1 MAVCEI
7 WDVRGRLDHPID
19 YAENPEKTAN
29 PKYTEADL
37 QAMVDVMEYAT
48 NKDKTE
54 QRFFVTGV
62 NCDTTTARDEMMIS
76 KAQWNDR
83 SKIVCYHGFQS
94 FKSGEVTPEQA
105 HEVGVRLA
113 EKMWGDRFQ
122 VIVATHLNTEC
133 LHNHFVVNSV
143 SFADGKHYH
152 DNKANLRLLRQRS
165 DELCRE
171 YALSVIEHPS
181 GRKKPY
187 ALYQAKKQGRPTRDN
202 VARQAVDEAIAKSYT
217 LKDFDCIMA
226 EMGYRVS
233 FDPNRKYWTIIGKG
247 WQRPKRLY
255 KLGEDYT
262 NNRITERISQNS
274 YAVRFDRFTDSP
286 KQVRVYRVKGS
297 LSDIKKIGGLRG
309 LYLHYCYK
317 LGILPK
323 SKKQNYARL
332 HYLLKDDLMK
342 MEAIA
347 KETRLLCR
355 NHIDTAQQLLSYK
368 GSLETEMS
376 ALLGKR
382 KELYSQSR
390 SAKDEDTKSQVKAD
404 LSDISKRLS
413 ILRKEVKLCEGIAA
427 RSDTLKEKLTA
438 IRADEQEQQRKEL
451 TKNEHRRRS
460 GRANRPNELGGL

>member
-1 MAVCEI
+1 
-7 WDVRGRLDHPID
+7 
-19 YAENPEKTAN
+19 
-29 PKYTEADL
+29 
-37 QAMVDVMEYAT
+37 
-48 NKDKTE
+48 
-54 QRFFVTGV
+54 
-62 NCDTTTARDEMMIS
+62 
-76 KAQWNDR
+76 
-83 SKIVCYHGFQS
+83 
-94 FKSGEVTPEQA
+94 
-105 HEVGVRLA
+105 
-113 EKMWGDRFQ
+113 MWGDRFQ

-152 DNKANLRLLRQRS
+152 DNKANLRLLRQHS

-187 ALYQAKKQGRPTRDN
+187 ALYQAEKQGRPTRDN

-217 LKDFDCIMA
+217 LKDFDRIMA

-262 NNRITERISQNS
+262 NDRITERISQNS
-274 YAVRFDRFTDSP
+274 YAVRFERFTAPP
-286 KQVRVYRVKGS
+286 KQVKVYRVKGA

-323 SKKQNYARL
+323 NKKQNYARL

-376 ALLGKR
+376 ALLEKR
-382 KELYSQSR
+382 KELYSKSR
-390 SAKDEDTKSQVKAD
+390 SAKDEDTKSQVKAE

-427 RSDTLKEKLTA
+427 RSDTLKEKLAA

-460 GRANRPNELGGL
+460 GRTNRPNELGGL

>member
-29 PKYTEADL
+29 PKYSDADL

-48 NKDKTE
+48 NGDKTE

-62 NCDTTTARDEMMIS
+62 NCEIATARDEMMIA
-76 KAQWNDR
+76 KAQWNDT
-83 SKIVCYHGFQS
+83 SEIVCYHGFQS
-94 FKSGEVTPEQA
+94 FKHGEVTPEQA

-113 EKMWGDRFQ
+113 ERMWGDRFQ
-122 VIVATHLNTEC
+122 VVVATHLNTDC

-171 YALSVIEHPS
+171 YVLSVIEHPS
-181 GRKKPY
+181 GKKKPY
-187 ALYQAKKQGRPTRDN
+187 ALYQAEKNGLPTRDN
-202 VARQAVDEAIAKSYT
+202 VARQAVDEAISKSFT
-217 LKDFDCIMA
+217 LKDFDRQMA

-247 WQRPKRLY
+247 WKRPKRLY

-262 NNRITERISQNS
+262 NERIVERIKENS
-274 YAVRFDRFTDSP
+274 YAVKFFRFA
-286 KQVRVYRVKGS
+286 KQTKPVKVIRVKGS
-297 LSDIKKIGGLRG
+297 LKDAKKIGGLRG

-323 SKKQNYARL
+323 NRKQNYARL

-342 MEAIA
+342 MEAITQ
-347 KETRLLCR
+347 ETRLLCR
-355 NHIDTAQQLLSYK
+355 NHIDTAEQLLSYK
-368 GSLETEMS
+368 GSLESEIHELTEQ
-376 ALLGKR
+376 R
-382 KELYSQSR
+382 KGLYSLSR
-390 SAKDEDTKSQVKAD
+390 KSVGEEKEAVKA
-404 LSDISKRLS
+404 RLS
-413 ILRKEVKLCEGIAA
+413 EITERMKFLRKEVRLCGGIEA
-427 RSDTLKEKLTA
+427 RSDTLREKLQV
-438 IRADEQEQQRKEL
+438 IRADENEQQRKEL
-451 TKNEHRRRS
+451 MKDEHRRRS
-460 GRANRPNELGGL
+460 GGANRENELGGI